1 MQVDRGRE
9 KPAEGLRVISV
20 TAVLG
25 ICVLHRLEQL
35 LSVHEVQE
43 RVGGREERKGER
55 WSKIE
60 KL

>member
-20 TAVLG
+20 TAVHR
-25 ICVLHRLEQL
+25 ICILHRLEQL

-43 RVGGREERKGER
+43 REGGRTGGETER
-55 WSKIE
+55 WTQIE
-60 KL
+60 TN

>member
-1 MQVDRGRE
+1 MDRGRE

-25 ICVLHRLEQL
+25 ICILHRLEQL

-43 RVGGREERKGER
+43 RVGGREVRKEREMER
-55 WSKIE
+55 HKV
-60 KL
+60 

>member
-25 ICVLHRLEQL
+25 ICIYRLEQL

-43 RVGGREERKGER
+43 REGGREERQER
-55 WSKIE
+55 KRE
-60 KL
+60 QNRDKL

>member
-43 RVGGREERKGER
+43 RAGGREERKER
-55 WSKIE
+55 DGVK
-60 KL
+60 